1 MAANITVR
9 MNGNASARKV
19 TNAEWAR
26 IMAYAANIY
35 RSTNAQGVPIVLT
48 EAQLV
53 TRLADDFTMSLIDKA
68 VRAEWD
74 AAAKAAVS
82 AVAPIVPTTDVA
94 V

>member
-1 MAANITVR
+1 MPANITVK
-9 MNGNASARKV
+9 MNGNASGRKV

-26 IMAYAANIY
+26 IMAYAQAIY
-35 RSTNAQGVPIVLT
+35 RTTDAQGTPVVLT

-74 AAAKAAVS
+74 AAAKTAVAAV
-82 AVAPIVPTTDVA
+82 VPIVPTVDVA